1 MSPEPTGC
9 CGKCQEYNVSEL
21 LVVEVDPDHCSSTIV
36 HIDWLE
42 MAELGE
48 HKKQS
53 VSETLDEVQKPFQ
66 EADKSKPTF

>member
-1 MSPEPTGC
+1 M
-9 CGKCQEYNVSEL
+9 
-21 LVVEVDPDHCSSTIV
+21 VEVDPDHCSSTIV